1 MSHVMSLVRRD
12 IRIFYRTKGN
22 IFFSLLAVLI
32 LVALHF
38 AIFRTMY
45 TDNWVQIVAHI
56 PGLSAERLQ
65 LQWLADSLMFAAIIP
80 IGAVTLSLTTLGL
93 MVADRE
99 SNALSDFLVSPI
111 RRGSL
116 LQSYLLSSFLV
127 GFVMLLGFIIFF
139 QIYFL
144 IVYGVG
150 FTLLQ
155 IGLILLGTVGSLI
168 FGNVFMLL
176 LISFLKTEQTL
187 SAVGAI
193 VGTFSGFVAGAY
205 IPLGM
210 FGDIIGNI
218 FSALPFAQL
227 TVLVRG
233 AFLHTLES
241 VTPLTHEMIS
251 GEIARGFGIELW
263 LGDRLIPLWGAILLT
278 AGFTLVLLI
287 CLIIRFA
294 KMKKAD

>member
-1 MSHVMSLVRRD
+1 MRHLTSLVKRD

-22 IFFSLLAVLI
+22 VFFSLLAVLI

-38 AIFRTMY
+38 AIFRNVY
-45 TDNWVQIVAHI
+45 TDNWVHITGEI
-56 PGLSAERLQ
+56 PGLSVERIQ
-65 LQWLADSLMFAAIIP
+65 LQWIADSLMFAAIIP

-99 SNALSDFLVSPI
+99 TNALSDFLVSPI
-111 RRGSL
+111 RRKNL
-116 LQSYLLSSFLV
+116 LTSYLLSSFLV
-127 GFVMLLGFIIFF
+127 GFVMLLGFLLFF
-139 QIYFL
+139 QIYFFL
-144 IVYGVG
+144 VYGVG

-155 IGLILLGTVGSLI
+155 IGLILLGTIGSLI
-168 FGNVFMLL
+168 FGNIFMLL
-176 LISFLKTEQTL
+176 LISFFKTEQTL

-193 VGTFSGFVAGAY
+193 VGTFIGFVGGAY

-210 FGDIIGNI
+210 FGETIGNI

-227 TVLVRG
+227 TVLIRG
-233 AFLHTLES
+233 AFLLSLES

-263 LGDRLIPLWGAILLT
+263 LGNQLIPMWGAAAMT
-278 AGFTLVLLI
+278 GGVTLVLLL

-294 KMKKAD
+294 RLKKTD